1 MIDHPTISLEHN
13 HEAII
18 SKSDFDTV
26 QKVLSLDTRRG
37 ANGDAVALFSGM
49 IFCGECGASM
59 VRKTVN
65 ASGKKYVYYI
75 CSAHKQDKSCSPH
88 RIRDKDLEGIVLT
101 ALQGYI
107 KQVIDLDDL
116 LRMTDTAPL
125 RTAEVQKMRGRL
137 ISSILRGMA
146 VAALE
151 MGCCPR

>member
-1 MIDHPTISLEHN
+1 
-13 HEAII
+13 
-18 SKSDFDTV
+18 
-26 QKVLSLDTRRG
+26 
-37 ANGDAVALFSGM
+37 
-49 IFCGECGASM
+49 M